1 MTQDIKYPRR
11 RIIRYLLR
19 FFVGGLVKVL
29 SNPKISGLEKFPEKG
44 PLIVVGN
51 HTGAMEV
58 VLMTVYAPRMIE
70 FMGASDLPFKGVV
83 AMFVYPY
90 GFIPLNRGNVSRDSM
105 KAAISV
111 LRQGGVIGI
120 FPEGGLWEPNIRRAQ
135 SGVAWLSHHGNAPIL
150 PIGFGNMLGAI
161 NDALAFKRPTLKMN
175 IGNLIPPVQILP
187 DFPRKIQYQET
198 SAKIID
204 SIYDLVPKDEKT
216 LDTFVFDESFDLQ
229 VEVLKDGKTISIP
242 KNLSLA
248 NGESLSK
255 IIHRTVLINSFRDE
269 LHLPIQP
276 LKELHKHP
284 SIDEIITAASSILYY
299 LDNDNP
305 YYFTYRYG
313 QKEGTAMGD
322 SLRELHALALWVRDS
337 EYEIHIVPLRKY
349 RQYENSEFIIED
361 RPVDTIWW

>member
-1 MTQDIKYPRR
+1 
-11 RIIRYLLR
+11 
-19 FFVGGLVKVL
+19 
-29 SNPKISGLEKFPEKG
+29 
-44 PLIVVGN
+44 
-51 HTGAMEV
+51 MEV
-58 VLMTVYAPRMIE
+58 VLMTVYTPRMIE

-90 GFIPLNRGNVSRDSM
+90 GFIPVNRGNVSRDSM

-161 NDALAFKRPTLKMN
+161 NEALAFKRPILKMN
-175 IGNLIPPVQILP
+175 IGELIPPTQISP
-187 DFPRKIQYQET
+187 DKPRKFQYQEI
-198 SAKIID
+198 SEKIVD
-204 SIYDLVPKDEKT
+204 AIYDLVPKDEET
-216 LDTFVFDESFDLQ
+216 LNTFVFDESFDLR
-229 VEVLKDGKTISIP
+229 VEVMKDGKPISIP
-242 KNLSLA
+242 KELTLEY
-248 NGESLSK
+248 GESLSK

-276 LKELHKHP
+276 LKELHEHP
-284 SIDEIITAASSILYY
+284 PIDEIITAASSILDY
-299 LDNDNP
+299 LNYDNP

-313 QKEGTAMGD
+313 QKEGKAMSD
-322 SLRELHALALWVRDS
+322 SLQELLELALWVRDS
-337 EYEIHIVPLRKY
+337 KYEIHIVPLRKY
-349 RQYENSEFIIED
+349 RRFENSEIIIED